1 VPRPALPEPRFSIS
15 AVSTLTASLA
25 EDLDAYAAAGADGI
39 GIWELKLPAGE
50 DERSLGLVRD
60 SGLEVTNCVPLVPS
74 ILPLPLIDGPV
85 DPRERVEA
93 ICASIRR
100 LAAFEPQSIV
110 CLTGPAWERPD
121 DEARRIVVDGLRRIG
136 REAKANGLRVGVE
149 PFQRIGFEQW
159 ALATSIAE
167 VAELLVE
174 AGEPAL
180 GITFDVWHLWNCET
194 LHDDIRDFAE
204 LLAAVHVNDW
214 REPTR
219 GWADRVLPGH
229 GVAGVPEIL
238 ASLEAAGWA
247 GPYDLEVFSDNGAFG
262 SAYDDSLWDVPAD
275 ELARRGLE
283 AFHECWQARRTVD
296 LPSPGGVR
304 L

>member
-1 VPRPALPEPRFSIS
+1 MPDPSFSIS
-15 AVSTLTASLA
+15 AVSTLAASVTD
-25 EDLDAYAAAGADGI
+25 DLDAYRAAGADGI

-50 DERSLGLVRD
+50 DERSLELVRA

-100 LAAFEPQSIV
+100 LAPFSPRSVV
-110 CLTGPAWERPD
+110 CLTGPAWERPEA
-121 DEARRIVVDGLRRIG
+121 EARRLVVDGLRRIG
-136 REAKANGLRVGVE
+136 REARANGVRIGLE
-149 PFQRIGFEQW
+149 PFQRIGAEEW

-167 VAELLVE
+167 AVELVEE

-180 GITFDVWHLWNCET
+180 GLTFDVWHLWNSET
-194 LHDDIRDFAE
+194 LQEDLREHVD
-204 LLAAVHVNDW
+204 LVVAVHVSDW

-219 GWADRVLPGH
+219 GWADRVLPGE
-229 GVAGVPEIL
+229 GVAGVPAIL
-238 ASLEAAGWA
+238 ASLEAAGWR

-262 SAYDDSLWDVPAD
+262 NAYPDSLWDVPAP
-275 ELARRGLE
+275 ELARRGRE
-283 AFHECWQARRTVD
+283 AFLACWQAR
-296 LPSPGGVR
+296 PIGVR
-304 L
+304 